1 MFIFCYNILGCRI
14 LVTLIHTM
22 QRTGKSKGVAA
33 LCIGGGM
40 GIAICVESW
49 KKWSNYPY
57 ILVSNLPSK
66 FFILLLH
73 YLRYFNSTFLFLQST
88 CEFLKAKYYC
98 WIFLWGFFWIIYPLG
113 LWIDF
118 FTVFFLLKKIYS
130 QQNKIWSNLRSNDK
144 LIIF

>member
-1 MFIFCYNILGCRI
+1 MFFYNILGCRI

-66 FFILLLH
+66 FFILL
-73 YLRYFNSTFLFLQST
+73 LRYFNSTFLFLQST